1 MKIPNGIA
9 AAPPVPAFPSQKID
23 TRVVTKVSA
32 AAAAPLPLDAE
43 LRYEKSFVLP
53 KYYIKYLE
61 PVYDGFENFSFED
74 LNYEIMEKDIK
85 FLTRSEKNGTL
96 LNLSHHDFEKVIDI
110 FEKIVF
116 LGESQSKEHLVNRF
130 LERAPKEYLE
140 RIPRATL
147 EAIY

>member
-32 AAAAPLPLDAE
+32 ASAPLPLDAE

-96 LNLSHHDFEKVIDI
+96 
-110 FEKIVF
+110 
-116 LGESQSKEHLVNRF
+116 
-130 LERAPKEYLE
+130 
-140 RIPRATL
+140 
-147 EAIY
+147 